1 MNMRRAAALTSLI
14 IAESLLLGCTD
25 KSCDFGQLAK
35 DEVARRD
42 PHTSRNVM
50 TVRSI
55 QRVKDLMIVSLRTD
69 GAQRPGAIAGFDPET
84 CRIQRFDWDF
94 EG

>member
-1 MNMRRAAALTSLI
+1 MNMRRTAVLTSLI

-25 KSCDFGQLAK
+25 KPCDFGQLAK

-42 PHTSRNVM
+42 PHASRSVM

-55 QRVKDLMIVSLRTD
+55 QRVKGLIIVSLRAD
-69 GAQRPGAIAGFDPET
+69 GAQHPGAIAGFDPET
-84 CRIQRFDWDF
+84 CRIQGFAWDF